1 MVSDGTQFDEVREGG
16 DVFDSER
23 ERVLAGRARTLLE
36 RIEDPDAVEPT
47 GRDESEVDDLFE
59 EWTGRFPSEE
69 AFDQRLDRLG
79 VTEDECRE
87 AIRSDRLADD
97 EPLPEWVE
105 RLDDLVGAVQ
115 AQDPADLPET
125 LAPGRESDDEGNR
138 PFAELSAG
146 VAVYARERLPR
157 EPVREVLSAD
167 AIGSMAEWLR
177 NRFESW
183 FTRVLYV
190 EFKTFV
196 AERDRELAFADP
208 DEFEDPPTEYYEQ
221 FVEHLFGGGLAEL
234 CQRYP
239 VFGRLLATQVRQWD
253 EHLREFSRR
262 LRADRARLAE
272 RFGAGDELGAVTAL
286 EPLADDTHGDGRA
299 VMRVAFESGVTVAY
313 KPRSVTAGETFYRV
327 LDRLDDHLPLPDF
340 ETPTYLA
347 RDGYGWM
354 EWVEREDCADGEAV
368 ERYYRRAGALI
379 CVTYFLEFRDCQI
392 ENLIAAGEH
401 PTLVDAETVLHPYV
415 GSHRRPMRTGVGA
428 LRDDS
433 VLLTLLLPH
442 GVQNINA
449 DPEFQALKATSGL
462 AVSGDEVERDGF
474 SIPRVVAAG
483 TDVMSVVEESP
494 TVDRSE
500 NVPTVDGTD
509 HPPGEYLDDVVDGFE
524 TAYETVME
532 LRDDGRLADEVGFP
546 DAFESVENRVVY
558 RPTLQY
564 GTTIKSLVSRSCLA
578 DGARFG
584 VEMEE
589 LAVPFCDGRIAD
601 PKPWPLYDAERE
613 ALKRLD
619 PPRFTCRTDGTAI
632 RMHGSPT
639 GVEADES
646 GIGRVR
652 RRIESASRSDMREQ
666 IEFIR
671 GSFAAEPCPDPS
683 LDEFPSFGYEP
694 VDGDRL
700 QREAMELFDRVEA
713 AAFETDDGTYHWAS
727 LEPQTCSPEDR
738 KPFSLQPAYGSLYV
752 GRCGIALFGAGL
764 YGVTGDDRYREFAL
778 NAVGPVRDAVRSEG
792 DLLALETLGGT
803 SGVGAVAYGLG
814 ATADLLDDS
823 ELLADATKVAD
834 YVTPELVEADDT
846 YDVIAGSA
854 GAILGLLA
862 LYDRRESPALLSAA
876 VECGDHL
883 LDSRV
888 ESEGGVRVWKTV
900 VEDSPLAGFAH
911 GVGGIAYALIRL
923 SDATGR
929 TEYRDAALEALEFES
944 RAFSESEGNWPN
956 YTDFEQMTRFPD
968 QWCHGRSG
976 VGLARLG
983 MAEYVT
989 HDRVTRGIDRAVE
1002 SYRAGDLHDRDHLCC
1017 GNAGRAEFLLEAERR
1032 LGRRSGEARELLGGV
1047 LARKQ
1052 ETGTY
1057 RVQGKTREVVDPTFF
1072 IGVSGLGY
1080 TMLRANDP
1088 ETLPCVLL
1096 WE

>member
-1 MVSDGTQFDEVREGG
+1 MADI
-16 DVFDSER
+16 FDSGQKR
-23 ERVLAGRARTLLE
+23 ILAGRARTLLE
-36 RIEDPDAVEPT
+36 RTADPDAAEPT
-47 GRDESEVDDLFE
+47 GRDESDVDKLFD
-59 EWTGRFPSEE
+59 EWRETFPNDE
-69 AFDQRLDRLG
+69 AFSQRLDRLG
-79 VTEDECRE
+79 VTEEECRD
-87 AIRSDRLADD
+87 AIRSEKLADD

-105 RLDDLVGAVQ
+105 RLEELVTTVQ
-115 AQDPADLPET
+115 GYDPDDLPEN
-125 LAPGRESDDEGNR
+125 LAPNREWDDER
-138 PFAELSAG
+138 ERRFTELSAA
-146 VAVYARERLPR
+146 VAVYAIEQLP
-157 EPVREVLSAD
+157 EDPVRDVLSEE

-183 FTRVLYV
+183 FMRVLYV

-196 AERDRELAFADP
+196 ASHDRDLAFADP
-208 DEFEDPPTEYYEQ
+208 DEFEEPPTEYYEQ
-221 FVEHLFGGGLAEL
+221 FVDHLFTGGLAEL

-239 VFGRLLATQVRQWD
+239 VFSRLLVTQVRQWD

-262 LRADRARLAE
+262 LRADRERLAE
-272 RFGAGDELGAVTAL
+272 QFGAGDGLGAVTTL

-313 KPRSVTAGETFYRV
+313 KPRSVTAGATFYRV
-327 LDRLDDHLPLPDF
+327 LDRLDDHHLPLPDF

-354 EWVEREDCADGEAV
+354 EWVDCEDCADREAV

-379 CVTYFLEFRDCQI
+379 CITYFLEFRDCQI

-433 VLLTLLLPH
+433 VLLSLLLPH
-442 GVQNINA
+442 GVRNIND
-449 DPEFQALKATSGL
+449 DPGFEALKATSGL
-462 AVSGDEVERDGF
+462 AVSGDKVERGGF
-474 SIPRVVAAG
+474 SVPRVVAAD
-483 TDVMSVVEESP
+483 TDVMSVVEASP
-494 TVDRSE
+494 SIDRSE
-500 NVPTVDGTD
+500 NVPTVDGTG
-509 HPPGEYLDDVVDGFE
+509 HPPEEYLDAVADGFE
-524 TAYETVME
+524 TTYETVMQ
-532 LRDDGRLADEVGFP
+532 LRDDGRLADEIGFP

-558 RPTLQY
+558 RPTMQY
-564 GTTIKSLVSRSCLA
+564 GNTIQSLVSRSCLA

-584 VEMEE
+584 IEMEE

-601 PKPWPLYDAERE
+601 PKPWPLYDAELR

-632 RMHGSPT
+632 RMHGTPT
-639 GVEADES
+639 DVEADES
-646 GIGRVR
+646 GISRAR

-671 GSFAAEPCPDPS
+671 GSFAAVPSPEPD
-683 LDEFPSFGYEP
+683 LDGMQSFGYES
-694 VDGDRL
+694 VDGERL
-700 QREAMELFDRVEA
+700 QREATELFDRVEA

-727 LEPQTCSPEDR
+727 IEPQTGSPEDR

-764 YGVTGDDRYREFAL
+764 YGVTGDERYREFAL
-778 NAVGPVRDAVRSEG
+778 NAVGPVRDAVRSES
-792 DLLALETLGGT
+792 DLLALQNLGGT
-803 SGVGAVAYGLG
+803 SGIGAVAYGLG
-814 ATADLLDDS
+814 ATADLLGDS
-823 ELLADATKVAD
+823 ELLADATNATD
-834 YVTPELVEADDT
+834 FLTTELVEADET
-846 YDVIAGSA
+846 YDVVAGSA
-854 GAILGLLA
+854 GTILGLLA
-862 LYDRRESPALLSAA
+862 LHDRRESPALLSSS

-888 ESEGGVRVWKTV
+888 ESEGGIRVWKTV
-900 VEDSPLAGFAH
+900 DETTPLVGFAH
-911 GVGGIAYALIRL
+911 GISGIAYALVRL

-929 TEYRDAALEALEFES
+929 SEYRDAALEALEFES
-944 RAFSESEGNWPN
+944 RAFSESERNWPN
-956 YTDFEQMTRFPD
+956 YSDFEQMTRFPD

-989 HDRVTRGIDRAVE
+989 DDRVMRGVDRAVE
-1002 SYRAGDLHDRDHLCC
+1002 SFQSGDFHDRDHLCC
-1017 GNAGRAEFLLEAERR
+1017 GNAGRAEFLLEAEKRI
-1032 LGRRSGEARELLGGV
+1032 GRRSGEARELLGGV
-1047 LARKQ
+1047 LARKR

-1057 RVQGKTREVVDPTFF
+1057 RLQGKTREVVDPTFF
-1072 IGVSGLGY
+1072 IGASGLGY
-1080 TMLRANDP
+1080 TMLRANNP